1 MINERFMK
9 AISTAFVEMVD
20 ILNNERN
27 ITASDLE
34 RIHYLA
40 VDGVKDSRI
49 NEDLRG
55 GCLIVKCQ
63 PIKSFRS

>member
-1 MINERFMK
+1 MK

-20 ILNNERN
+20 IILNNERN

-55 GCLIVKCQ
+55 GYRDRKVSTK
-63 PIKSFRS
+63 